1 MMTLSLQEYNFM
13 LRGTFELFTVADR
26 VLDARLRYI
35 DASEHYW
42 RAWATLG
49 NLVGTQIQESEND

>member
-35 DASEHYW
+35 DANEHYW
-42 RAWATLG
+42 RAWTTLE
-49 NLVGTQIQESEND
+49 NLVGTQLQESEND

>member
-1 MMTLSLQEYNFM
+1 M